1 MALGFV
7 EEEASFEQVEE
18 DLELRLEPQREVPGQ
33 EELELGG
40 REAGESWLAVVPELA
55 L

>member
-7 EEEASFEQVEE
+7 EEEASFERVEE
-18 DLELRLEPQREVPGQ
+18 DLELRLEPQR